1 MLWNLCTG
9 TRVGKE
15 GMVDGKGLDACLAAL
30 SAHPEGAEVQEAG
43 CGALVS
49 MAHGWADGQRFV
61 AAAGG
66 RAAALRAMG
75 LHRTHARIQLLGAQL
90 LKLVGN

>member
-1 MLWNLCTG
+1 MTSHLTEASTQAEGCEALWNLCTG
-9 TRVGKE
+9 TRVSKE

-49 MAHGWADGQRFV
+49 LAHGWADGQ
-61 AAAGG
+61 
-66 RAAALRAMG
+66 
-75 LHRTHARIQLLGAQL
+75 
-90 LKLVGN
+90 